1 MDMVGDERRIVS
13 SEWTVWPINWSAVWV
28 GALTSLAIG
37 LIIGL
42 IGLAVGANQIAHIA
56 RWHDVRIVTAIFAIC
71 GAFFSMVAGG
81 WVAGRIAGIRRA
93 EPAMLQGAIVWVLGI
108 PLLLAAAALGAGGY
122 MGWFAG
128 LAGTPIWSSAAP
140 SPNPDLA
147 AIQRNMALAS
157 VVSLLFGLVGGVLG
171 GWLSSGESM
180 SLTAHRRRRIERT
193 GTKRVAA

>member
-1 MDMVGDERRIVS
+1 MEMVGEERRVSS
-13 SEWTVWPINWSAVWV
+13 SEWTVWPINWTAVWV
-28 GALTSLAIG
+28 GALTALAVA

-42 IGLAVGANQIAHIA
+42 IGLAVGAHQVSRIT
-56 RWHDVRIVTAIFAIC
+56 RWHDVRLVAGIFAIC

-93 EPAMLQGAIVWVLGI
+93 ENAMLQGGVVWVLAV
-108 PLLLAAAALGAGGY
+108 PLLLVAAALGAGGY

-128 LAGTPIWSSAAP
+128 LAGTPAWSATAP

-157 VVSLLFGLVGGVLG
+157 VVSLLLGLVGGVLG

-180 SLTAHRRRRIERT
+180 SLTAYRRRSIDRAE
-193 GTKRVAA
+193 TKRIAA